1 MSNHSKP
8 RKKLDKDS
16 RYKAKD
22 GRSSKKRSAHQLS
35 KQKGSSSSSGSG
47 SSRRKRVI
55 SNFDPSVFMKKVEEQ
70 TATQDYIP
78 KNLFSDFAI
87 EDLIKI
93 KMTYR
98 SHNILGQEIK

>member
-22 GRSSKKRSAHQLS
+22 GRSSKKRSKHQLS

-87 EDLIKI
+87 EDLIK
-93 KMTYR
+93 M
-98 SHNILGQEIK
+98 NIEKKFERLEKRD